1 MKNRMI
7 CGCLLLVST
16 LLLTGCPLDWT
27 RYNYY
32 NTTEQGSIYAL
43 SMQNN
48 EFGVSLK
55 SAVTE
60 IQILGESTLTPTGSL
75 LDSKARVNQTLEVYN
90 NTLALKKVTFV
101 LPIFQTVL
109 LSSNQ
114 KDEIVTTLTCYQDG
128 RTTEIEP
135 EIQYG
140 MLRSLSSIDY
150 VVVSYEG
157 MKKEMEFID
166 QIPTTLYQYHV
177 HPTSIYNDANLYGF
191 ECSSNQESMPFFLLN
206 DVKAEMTTTYN
217 EEKGTYRGSLSFPL
231 AEESYFYSN
240 IDYSSLWEDKESL
253 IEVKEIAYEDLTLK
267 ESEAYDIEQNVLKS
281 HLAMRLYQNQ
291 TNPYAFYFSSLKT
304 LFDDV
309 LLQNYFLVYKD
320 VPLLGNNQITRLQC
334 SYPTRIEKE
343 IIQQKENYLISYV
356 YDGLSNFTRIDH
368 HQCSITFNEE
378 NDNSYSVSHKSGMFE
393 VKKESSTSF
402 QVEMEDNAYRKT
414 AYLGFKKEN
423 KNQSSC
429 SHSCNQGLWSVKY
442 FFGIIFI
449 FIYLLIELPYR
460 RKKQVK

>member
-1 MKNRMI
+1 MKNKMI

-27 RYNYY
+27 RYTYN

-43 SMQNN
+43 SMKDK
-48 EFGVSLK
+48 EFGISLK

-60 IQILGESTLTPTGSL
+60 IQILDEATLTPTGSL

-109 LSSNQ
+109 LHSNQ
-114 KDEIVTTLTCYQDG
+114 KEEVMPTLTCYQDEG
-128 RTTEIEP
+128 AIEIEP

-140 MLRSLSSIDY
+140 RLRSLSAIDY
-150 VVVSYEG
+150 SVVTYEE
-157 MKKEMEFID
+157 MKKEMEFVD
-166 QIPTTLYQYHV
+166 KMPTTLYQYHV

-191 ECSSNQESMPFFLLN
+191 ECSSHIEPMPFFLLN
-206 DVKAEMTTTYN
+206 DEKAQMMATYN
-217 EEKGTYRGSLSFPL
+217 EEKDTYQGHLSFPL
-231 AEESYFYSN
+231 EEESYFYSN
-240 IDYSSLWEDKESL
+240 IDYSSLWKDKESL
-253 IEVKEIAYEDLTLK
+253 LEVKEIAFDDFIQN
-267 ESEAYDIEQNVLKS
+267 ESETYDIEQNLLKS
-281 HLAMRLYQNQ
+281 HLAMNLYQNQ
-291 TNPYAFYFSSLKT
+291 ASPYAFNFSSLKT
-304 LFDDV
+304 LFEDV

-320 VPLLGNNQITRLQC
+320 VPLLGNNQVTRLQC
-334 SYPTRIEKE
+334 SYLTRIEKE
-343 IIQQKENYLISYV
+343 IVQQKENYLISYV

-368 HQCSITFNEE
+368 HQCDITFNEE
-378 NDNSYSVSHKSGMFE
+378 KDDSYSVSHKSGMFE
-393 VKKESSTSF
+393 VKKESSISF
-402 QVEMEDNAYRKT
+402 QVEIEDNAYRKT

-429 SHSCNQGLWSVKY
+429 SHSCNQGSWSVKY